1 MAGTGSGTGPK
12 AKTTVKP
19 NVKLL
24 FPKKFDDSD
33 DDAAGSSQQAPAAS
47 ASPASVGDCYRATKA
62 PWDHKHRTATE
73 HSLAGSRMLDAEIV
87 LRKDPETDPRAARIK
102 THHNRAPDVGIGI
115 LISIPCYRAGR
126 DAPEMIEYSGR
137 YLGHGKS
144 KTAFELNHPGAKFH
158 GNVLKVAKAYDME
171 PSVFRKAAPLGLATH
186 IHYNCEGRD
195 ADSGH
200 RFHCWI
206 TDRTIP
212 LDELCRD
219 ENANQARCSL
229 AAFCCMLRA
238 AQHGFYLSDCHF
250 FNFGVTIDDTEN
262 ATEHLVVIIDA
273 GSRGIH
279 SETQWPKSEVNVK
292 VMHKFWKHCDEYSAS
307 CSWLKELWRWS
318 DINNC
323 LQRATAEWQ
332 CWPFLTDV
340 PENTS
345 AILQAM
351 SVKDSFR
358 RSTAHSKSAYKMMEL
373 VGRFTAEDQWSS
385 ACFWECYRASEK
397 LQSEELHSE
406 EYNILDELYSRIT
419 TSRARDE
426 ELHNVMMFWGRL
438 NEYREQE
445 CRRMWWSTEDQAVTQ
460 EQATNILE
468 NFKYFQLWYELTPEQ
483 RWSNPRSQHSTLN
496 TILNKKAGWT
506 HAAKAIMQYGLPK
519 LEQPAQPDDATEHIN
534 ALGQFARDM
543 AKWLVSFASSMHAYR
558 QTPEYQKKYQASIE
572 ALEKRTSRPSE
583 SQSTRE
589 LLQSTREQAL
599 RTRR

>member
-1 MAGTGSGTGPK
+1 MAGTGSAWKWADEDP
-12 AKTTVKP
+12 
-19 NVKLL
+19 
-24 FPKKFDDSD
+24 D
-33 DDAAGSSQQAPAAS
+33 DDFDASAAGYGHEDYDHEGNYIGPNKGASSQ
-47 ASPASVGDCYRATKA
+47 DCTGS
-62 PWDHKHRTATE
+62 TGSATE
-73 HSLAGSRMLDAEIV
+73 HPLAGSRIRELLDSRILDAEIV

-115 LISIPCYRAGR
+115 LIYIPCYRAGR
-126 DAPEMIEYSGR
+126 EANYTIEYSGR
-137 YLGHGKS
+137 YLGHGQS

-158 GNVLKVAKAYDME
+158 GNVLKVARAYDME

-186 IHYNCEGRD
+186 VHYNCEGRD

-206 TDRTIP
+206 TDYAIP
-212 LDELCRD
+212 LDELRRA
-219 ENANQARCSL
+219 ENANQGRFSL

-250 FNFGVTIDDTEN
+250 YNFGVTIDDTEN

-279 SETQWPKSEVNVK
+279 SERQWRKSEVNVK
-292 VMHKFWKHCDEYSAS
+292 VMHKFWKACDEASVS
-307 CSWLKELWRWS
+307 CSWLKELWRYS
-318 DINNC
+318 DVNNC

-332 CWPFLTDV
+332 RWPFLTDV
-340 PENTS
+340 RENTS

-351 SVKDSFR
+351 SVKESFR

-397 LQSEELHSE
+397 LQSEELHAE
-406 EYNILDELYSRIT
+406 EYNILDELYSRIIT
-419 TSRARDE
+419 NRARDE
-426 ELHNVMMFWGRL
+426 DLQDVMMFWGRL

-445 CRRMWWSTEDQAVTQ
+445 CRRMWWSTEAVTP
-460 EQATNILE
+460 EQASNMLE
-468 NFKYFQLWYELTPEQ
+468 KFNWYELWYELTPEQ
-483 RWSNPRSQHSTLN
+483 QRSKPSTQHSIRN
-496 TILNKKAGWT
+496 KILNKRAGWT

-534 ALGQFARDM
+534 ALGQFARDI

-558 QTPEYQKKYQASIE
+558 QTPEYQKNYQTSIE
-572 ALEKRTSRPSE
+572 ALEKRRSRPSQ
-583 SQSTRE
+583 SQSARE
-589 LLQSTREQAL
+589 SLQSTREHAVSS
-599 RTRR
+599 RR